1 MSGKVIA
8 NCKLQDLRRFL
19 RETNLSFR
27 CIVRSYCSCSLQF
40 QVKSQKLFRAV
51 IGLIILK
58 EVLETSKSPWW
69 SLAVPDGEDLL
80 RCESAHARNM
90 IDQMMGLLVCA
101 LYDCV
106 YIQADNNADMQV
118 RQCDNAMN
126 HMINTHT
133 GRLSY
138 FYGSR
143 DNGYI
148 GQYLFSFVNAFF
160 VSFSHKYRFDGRRC
174 EKGPCLMRDPDKVH
188 SANFNHKYP
197 ELVSK
202 LYRKPNVHVTS

>member
-1 MSGKVIA
+1 MSGKVII

-148 GQYLFSFVNAFF
+148 CLVLSLPFLFHFLTSV
-160 VSFSHKYRFDGRRC
+160 VLMEGV

-202 LYRKPNVHVTS
+202 LYGNLNVHVTP

>member
-1 MSGKVIA
+1 MSGKVII

-19 RETNLSFR
+19 RENLSFR

-126 HMINTHT
+126 HMINTTQADCHT
-133 GRLSY
+133 FMGQGTMDISVNICLVLSLP
-138 FYGSR
+138 F
-143 DNGYI
+143 
-148 GQYLFSFVNAFF
+148 LFLFLTSV
-160 VSFSHKYRFDGRRC
+160 VLMEGV